1 MAKGH
6 NNLNMYA
13 PNKRVSKYVRQKTAR
28 KMMNPL
34 LYLETSTPIPQH
46 SSRNGQISRYKISK
60 NTAELDQYHHQP
72 AGYNR
77 YLKTTSSNN
86 SR

>member
-13 PNKRVSKYVRQKTAR
+13 PNKRVSKCVRQKTAR

-34 LYLETSTPIPQH
+34 IPGDFNTHPSTFLQ
-46 SSRNGQISRYKISK
+46 KW
-60 NTAELDQYHHQP
+60 TDP
-72 AGYNR
+72 AGIKSVGTQLN
-77 YLKTTSSNN
+77 LINTTINQLDTIDI
-86 SR
+86 